1 MAQSCPRCY
10 VWAVRPGESGAA
22 TNPGGEYLSQFDSLL
37 FLNGFLVS
45 LGLIIAIGPQN
56 AYVLR
61 KGLVKRHVFWVTTV
75 CFLSD
80 ALLILVAAAGVG
92 TLLTRS
98 PALASAA
105 AWGGAAFLLW
115 FGWTSF
121 RAARNP
127 RVLSDKEIGEA
138 GSGARGKGLGAAIL
152 MALALTYLNPH
163 VYLDTLV
170 ILGSMAAQYDG
181 ADRAAFTAGA
191 VAASA
196 LWFYGL
202 GYGAAFLAP
211 AFRRPAAW
219 RILDNIIGIIMW
231 SVAAALVWGEINGGG
246 IHR

>member
-1 MAQSCPRCY
+1 MH
-10 VWAVRPGESGAA
+10 
-22 TNPGGEYLSQFDSLL
+22 FDGLL
-37 FLNGFLVS
+37 FINGFLVS
-45 LGLIIAIGPQN
+45 LGLIVAIGPQN

-61 KGLVKRHVFWVTTV
+61 KGLVKRHVFWVTTI

-80 ALLILVAAAGVG
+80 ALLIVIAAAGVG
-92 TLLTRS
+92 ALLTQN

-115 FGWTSF
+115 FGWISF

-127 RVLSDKEIGEA
+127 HVLSAEDIGDA
-138 GSGARGKGLGAAIL
+138 GLEARGKGAGAAIL

-181 ADRAAFTAGA
+181 TQRAAFTAGA
-191 VAASA
+191 VLASA

-202 GYGAAFLAP
+202 GYGAAYLAP
-211 AFRRPAAW
+211 AFRKPAAW
-219 RILDNIIGIIMW
+219 RVLDSVIGVIMW
-231 SVAAALVWGEINGGG
+231 SVALVLVWGEINGGG